1 MDIRLAFSKH
11 QNAAFMLDMTSV
23 QVGACIVG
31 RDQIILGIG
40 YNGFPRGCH
49 DGNLPWAKAAPDGS
63 KLKTKYPY
71 VVHAEANSILNAKNT
86 PTLTGASIYVTMF
99 PCNEC
104 AKLIIQAGIRE
115 VVFYEDKHR
124 TAKNGLRY
132 SPTRIPQLSTP

>member
-1 MDIRLAFSKH
+1 M
-11 QNAAFMLDMTSV
+11 

-40 YNGFPRGCH
+40 YNGFPRGCP
-49 DGNLPWAKAAPDGS
+49 DGQLPWAKVAADGN
-63 KLKTKYPY
+63 KLATKYPY

-86 PTLTGASIYVTMF
+86 PTLCGASMYVTMF

-115 VVFYEDKHR
+115 VVFFEDKHR
-124 TAKNGLRY
+124 ISKMGLR
-132 SPTRIPQLSTP
+132 